1 MIGYQFLIKLLF
13 SKAFNLEAIANN
25 STSSNTID
33 VNYDKI
39 KTSPF
44 EIQSVLVSVS
54 VSIYSV

>member
-1 MIGYQFLIKLLF
+1 MIGYQFLYKLLF
-13 SKAFNLEAIANN
+13 SKALNILDAIVNN

-54 VSIYSV
+54 VSI